1 MGFFL
6 GIRAYGKAFEI
17 LFSRR
22 FWWFLLF
29 PVLILLVLFV
39 GGNLLVAY
47 AGECLYGLIENQIK
61 GWVDGID
68 WLQWV
73 SGFSNVFFK
82 IVLRIVYFFLFA
94 TFGGY
99 IVLILMSPVY
109 SWLSERTEAYLSGK
123 KYPFGWKRLFWEIF
137 RGLGIALRNMFVQ
150 LLFFLVFF
158 LCSFIPV
165 AGVLAPFALFFTSA
179 YFYGFSFMDYAMER
193 KRFNVRESVRYVNQH
208 IALTMGIGSVF
219 ALVLMIP
226 WIRIIACCFVSLLS
240 VIASMV
246 ALHETETAERDGFI
260 SVKD

>member
-6 GIRAYGKAFEI
+6 GIRAYGKAFGI

-29 PVLILLVLFV
+29 PVLILWILFI
-39 GGNLLVAY
+39 GGNFLVSY
-47 AGECLYGLIENQIK
+47 AGEYLYGFIEQHLK
-61 GWVDGID
+61 SWVDEIT

-73 SGFSNVFFK
+73 SGFSNVFIK
-82 IVLRIVYFFLFA
+82 IVLRIGYFFLFA

-109 SWLSERTEAYLSGK
+109 SWLSERTETYLSGK
-123 KYPFGWKRLFWEIF
+123 AYPFSWRRLFWEIF

-150 LLFFLVFF
+150 LLFFVLFF

-193 KRFNVRESVRYVNQH
+193 KRFNVKESVRYVNRH
-208 IALTMGIGSVF
+208 MALTMGIGSVF
-219 ALVLMIP
+219 ALILMIP
-226 WIRIIACCFVSLLS
+226 WIRIMACCFVSLLS

-246 ALHETETAERDGFI
+246 ALHETETTEMDSVM